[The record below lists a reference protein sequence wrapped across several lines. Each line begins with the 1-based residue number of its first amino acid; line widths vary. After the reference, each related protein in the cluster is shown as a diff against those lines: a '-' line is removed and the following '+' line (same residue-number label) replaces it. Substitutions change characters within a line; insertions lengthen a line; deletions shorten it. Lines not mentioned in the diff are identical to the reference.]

1 MADGINI
8 KVLPAATSMQG
19 NDRLLIDRNITGT
32 LVIPFSSVVVDETQV
47 TFYNE
52 FVGLSAFSQ
61 SLSASANAGILEIES
76 KLTTNSSFLST
87 QIESVST
94 NVFQLSAETILLRT
108 DLNTVSTNNIQLR
121 TDVDLLSSNLINLS
135 ANTTT
140 FISGGISPSG
150 SIVPEKVGILY
161 FAADTKD
168 YFVSVDNVSD
178 QDWRRILTVDY

>member
-1 MADGINI
+1 MAEGINI
-8 KVLPAATSMQG
+8 KVLPETSNVQG
-19 NDRLLIDRNITGT
+19 NDRILIDRNIVGT
-32 LVIPFSSVVVDETQV
+32 LIIPFSSIVVNENQV
-47 TFYNE
+47 TFYSD
-52 FVGLSAFSQ
+52 FVNLSAFSQ

-108 DLNTVSTNNIQLR
+108 DLNIVSTNSIQIR
-121 TDVDLLSSNLINLS
+121 TDVSLLSSDLINLS

-150 SIVPEKVGILY
+150 SIIPEKVGILY